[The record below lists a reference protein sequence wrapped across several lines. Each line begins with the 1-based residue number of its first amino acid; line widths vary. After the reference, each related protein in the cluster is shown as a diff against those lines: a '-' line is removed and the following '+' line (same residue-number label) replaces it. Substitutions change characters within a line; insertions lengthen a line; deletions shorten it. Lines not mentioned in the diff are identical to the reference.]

1 MKSVRCIERM
11 LMVLFSED
19 FQSPGEVNG
28 KISTEPELSNVV
40 ETLGTVSV
48 E

>member
-1 MKSVRCIERM
+1 
-11 LMVLFSED
+11 MVLISED
-19 FQSPGEVNG
+19 LQSPGEVNG

-40 ETLGTVSV
+40 ATLGTVSV